1 MSFSRGNIKI
11 NSVYQAKGVG
21 EKIFG
26 MQDRLLRKNIFS
38 HMEINYKAEHVH
50 LPIPEYFIH
59 DDEEIDKVSHLFF

>member
-1 MSFSRGNIKI
+1 M
-11 NSVYQAKGVG
+11 V

-59 DDEEIDKVSHLFF
+59 DDEEIDIVIELLIF